1 LPAYVDV
8 NPHRA
13 ARTKEFCAR
22 IRSGARPQLMVI
34 QPEPGWEPNDCF
46 FCVRE
51 RVRRDGGRIQL
62 GWSIWEWPGVYIEA
76 ERHAVCAPA
85 DGSPWLDISPA
96 SVPEITAR
104 LFLPDDA
111 VAEYDFAND
120 GVREDNIHEALA
132 ADNRIR
138 DFFRLAEQKN
148 ALLNSLPGFGE
159 ITLKGENAIHFQRLQ
174 REQLSLT
181 FALAMEYTPPNAR
194 CFCGSGKKFKKCH
207 GLNRSTT

>member
-1 LPAYVDV
+1 MLMLPRTAPL
-8 NPHRA
+8 NP
-13 ARTKEFCAR
+13 RTKEFCAR

-34 QPEPGWEPNDCF
+34 QPEPGSEPNNCF
-46 FCVRE
+46 FSVRN

-62 GWSIWEWPGVYIEA
+62 GWSIWELPGVYLEA
-76 ERHAVCAPA
+76 ERHAVFAPA

-96 SVPEITAR
+96 LVPQITRR

-111 VAEYDFAND
+111 AAEYDFAND
-120 GVREDNIHEALA
+120 GVREDNIREALA
-132 ADNRIR
+132 ADDRIR

-159 ITLKGENAIHFQRLQ
+159 ITLKGENAIHVQRLE
-174 REQLSLT
+174 REQLSLIS
-181 FALAMEYTPPNAR
+181 ALAMEYTPRNAR

-207 GLNRSTT
+207 GVNRQTT